1 MKKRVFYNE
10 LAYFAGFLL
19 IASGT
24 SFMTLADFGLSMIA
38 SPSYILHLGL
48 SDRLPFL
55 SFGVCDYLIQ
65 TAVILLMSL
74 ILRRFRLTY
83 FFSFVSSV
91 LYGCILDI
99 VLIPLS
105 LLPAES
111 MVLRVI
117 YFLLGLACTP
127 AGVALL
133 FRTYI
138 TPGAHEMFVK
148 EVAAHFKRETGRVKT
163 AYDCTLCAVSIVL
176 SFAFCGLG
184 HFRGMGVGTI
194 ICALVNGS
202 IISMYS
208 RLYDRVFDF
217 RDRFALRK
225 YFTSMEE
232 NKNGSKNN
240 RN

>member
-1 MKKRVFYNE
+1 MKKKVFYSE
-10 LAYFAGFLL
+10 LAYIVGFLL
-19 IASGT
+19 IATGT

-48 SDRLPFL
+48 SDRVPFL
-55 SFGVCDYLIQ
+55 SFGVCDYLLQ
-65 TAVILLMSL
+65 TVIILLMTA

-91 LYGCILDI
+91 LYGCILDV
-99 VLIPLS
+99 VLIPFS

-111 MVLRVI
+111 LILRIV

-148 EVAAHFKRETGRVKT
+148 EVSGHFARPIGKVKT
-163 AYDCTLCAVSIVL
+163 AYDCTLCVVSIVL
-176 SFAFCGLG
+176 SFCFFGLW
-184 HFRGMGVGTI
+184 HFEGMGVGTI
-194 ICALVNGS
+194 ICALVNGV

-208 RLYDRVFDF
+208 RLYDRVFEF
-217 RDRFALRK
+217 KDRFALRK
-225 YFTSMEE
+225 YFE
-232 NKNGSKNN
+232 
-240 RN
+240 